1 MFIGHYSAGLVAKA
15 VDPRI
20 PLGALFVATQIVD
33 IVWCILVMT
42 GIEETLMVRM
52 KMNHAVSPL
61 DNPNKIVETRR
72 NIARLKTEVRTRQ
85 IQEQSAK

>member
-1 MFIGHYSAGLVAKA
+1 MKSSEIKELTIQELQERLES
-15 VDPRI
+15 
-20 PLGALFVATQIVD
+20 
-33 IVWCILVMT
+33 
-42 GIEETLMVRM
+42 EETLMVRM

-72 NIARLKTEVRTRQ
+72 NIARLKTEVKARQ

>member
-1 MFIGHYSAGLVAKA
+1 MKSSEIRELSAQELME
-15 VDPRI
+15 R
-20 PLGALFVATQIVD
+20 LES
-33 IVWCILVMT
+33 
-42 GIEETLMVRM
+42 EETLLVRM

-85 IQEQSAK
+85 IKEQSEK

>member
-1 MFIGHYSAGLVAKA
+1 MKSSEIKELSIQELTE
-15 VDPRI
+15 R
-20 PLGALFVATQIVD
+20 LES
-33 IVWCILVMT
+33 
-42 GIEETLMVRM
+42 EESMLVRM

-72 NIARLKTEVRTRQ
+72 NIARLKTEVRARQ